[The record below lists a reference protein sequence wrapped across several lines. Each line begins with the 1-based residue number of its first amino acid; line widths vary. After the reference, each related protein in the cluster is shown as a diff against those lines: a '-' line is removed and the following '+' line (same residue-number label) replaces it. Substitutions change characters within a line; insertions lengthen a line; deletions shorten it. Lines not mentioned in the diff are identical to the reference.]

1 MAVIDL
7 TIEKEFVSV
16 VTSWPLKYDSY
27 TKLSFWMTKKL
38 AVSLFS
44 SQAIPSSSGAI
55 WPQLDPSGQG
65 WGFEDAGMVRT

>member
-7 TIEKEFVSV
+7 TIEKEFVRV

-38 AVSLFS
+38 AVLLFS
-44 SQAIPSSSGAI
+44 SQVLPSSSGA
-55 WPQLDPSGQG
+55 
-65 WGFEDAGMVRT
+65 T